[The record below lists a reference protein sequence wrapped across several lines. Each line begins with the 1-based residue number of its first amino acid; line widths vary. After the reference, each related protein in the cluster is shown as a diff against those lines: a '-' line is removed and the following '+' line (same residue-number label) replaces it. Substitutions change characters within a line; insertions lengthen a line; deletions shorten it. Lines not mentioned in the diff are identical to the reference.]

1 MHAIMVLR
9 CTLKDKI
16 HICVLCLLF
25 CSLVKV
31 MCEYTRLPAMLWGGG
46 GGRVR
51 KAIFI
56 EQLKDKFNK
65 Y

>member
-1 MHAIMVLR
+1 MHAIMVSR

-46 GGRVR
+46 GEGKKSYINRAAEVLV
-51 KAIFI
+51 F
-56 EQLKDKFNK
+56 
-65 Y
+65 

>member
-1 MHAIMVLR
+1 MHAIMVSR

-31 MCEYTRLPAMLWGGG
+31 MCEYTRLPAMLGGG
-46 GGRVR
+46 GGGG
-51 KAIFI
+51 
-56 EQLKDKFNK
+56 E
-65 Y
+65 

>member
-1 MHAIMVLR
+1 MHAIMVSR

-16 HICVLCLLF
+16 HICVLCLLL

-46 GGRVR
+46 GESKKSYIYRAAEVLV
-51 KAIFI
+51 F
-56 EQLKDKFNK
+56 
-65 Y
+65 

>member
-1 MHAIMVLR
+1 MHAIMVSR

-16 HICVLCLLF
+16 HICVLCLLL

-46 GGRVR
+46 GSKKSYIYRAAEVLV
-51 KAIFI
+51 F
-56 EQLKDKFNK
+56 
-65 Y
+65 